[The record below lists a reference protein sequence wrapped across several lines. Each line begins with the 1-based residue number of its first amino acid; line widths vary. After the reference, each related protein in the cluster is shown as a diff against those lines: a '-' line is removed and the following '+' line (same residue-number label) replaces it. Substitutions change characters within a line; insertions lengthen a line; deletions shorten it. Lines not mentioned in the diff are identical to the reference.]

1 MNPIMEKCHV
11 RIKKLNTNTE
21 ASLRNLSGSLL
32 ILILELGK
40 FKIGEIRVEHDN
52 RLTTEL
58 NL

>member
-1 MNPIMEKCHV
+1 MNLIMGKTP
-11 RIKKLNTNTE
+11 RKKLNTNTA

-32 ILILELGK
+32 ILILEFGK

-52 RLTTEL
+52 RLSMEL

>member
-1 MNPIMEKCHV
+1 MNLIMGKTP
-11 RIKKLNTNTE
+11 RKKLNTNIA

-52 RLTTEL
+52 RLTMEL

>member
-1 MNPIMEKCHV
+1 MGKTP
-11 RIKKLNTNTE
+11 RKKLNTNIA

-52 RLTTEL
+52 RLPMEL